1 MVKTS
6 PASSIKCMAWIGAL
20 TLVTAITHPASSQSD
35 EENFQAL
42 QYRALD
48 AVKDAK
54 TGWTLE
60 LGTWEWHDETGV
72 WLTLVN
78 ELKQPKTSPF
88 HDAAISLRSL
98 EPSLTKIEYDGQCYF
113 VRARFDSKKDRL
125 TSYFMSDS
133 KELCLYVRTPEG
145 KAIGYQG
152 KPKTLG
158 EALEARV
165 FAENLLQELGRAE
178 LIGKDINDANR
189 LLARYGFHSEIS
201 QRTNRATQI
210 WHETPSDSPI
220 YGSYWVEL
228 DVMTADGIVTNVA
241 VHAFRHVVQGK
252 LTGAFP

>member
-1 MVKTS
+1 MANSS
-6 PASSIKCMAWIGAL
+6 PASSIKWMAWIGAL
-20 TLVTAITHPASSQSD
+20 TLATSITHPASSQSD
-35 EENFQAL
+35 EENFQAFH
-42 QYRALD
+42 YRALD
-48 AVKDAK
+48 VVKDSK

-60 LGTWEWHDETGV
+60 LGKWEWRDEAGV
-72 WLTLVN
+72 WVTLVN
-78 ELKQPKTSPF
+78 ELKPKNTPF
-88 HDAAISLRSL
+88 HDAAISLRSP
-98 EPSLTKIEYDGQCYF
+98 EPGLTRIEYDGHCYF
-113 VRARFDSKKDRL
+113 VRAKFDSKKDRL

-165 FAENLLQELGRAE
+165 FAEKVLQDLGRVE

-189 LLARYGFHSEIS
+189 LLADYGFHSEIS

-228 DVMTADGIVTNVA
+228 DLTTADGIVTNVA
-241 VHAFRHVVQGK
+241 VHPFRHVVQGK
-252 LTGAFP
+252 MTGAFP